1 MPYHFSPQAV
11 LVLGSFWLAACA
23 DNATEPS
30 STPQSDAA
38 VSAAATSGSW
48 LVRANMPAN
57 RSGPA
62 TAVLR
67 NAAGQD
73 VVYTIGGLNPNR
85 VPVRTVTAYN
95 VATNS
100 WTFRH
105 QLPLPLA
112 ATNGAGV
119 LNGKIYVTGGY
130 GDYSGN
136 YPGRTVYMYDP
147 ASNTWTRNQD
157 MPTIDL
163 GYGDREYPGG
173 GGVTG
178 VISGK
183 LYVVSGAFR
192 ANEPWGY
199 QEAYHSLFF
208 RYNPATDR
216 WTRLPAPFAGTA
228 TISPYVGG
236 VIGGKLYVMAGSP
249 YTHDAYFEAYDPATN
264 QWVPRTPLGVS
275 RPGAAAAVQDAKLF
289 LFGGTR
295 YDAARDAM
303 ETLDITIAY
312 DPVTDAWT
320 RRASMPSPRSGME
333 AVKVFVAGKPRVEV
347 VGGNAPAPHGV
358 YNALRPPVAMKTR
371 ALPSS
376 VTRVAEPKSPGAAR
390 AFHRL
395 VFGL

>member
-1 MPYHFSPQAV
+1 MSYRFSRQAV
-11 LVLGSFWLAACA
+11 LMLGALGLAACA
-23 DNATEPS
+23 DGATEPS
-30 STPQSDAA
+30 STPHSNPA

-62 TAVLR
+62 MVVLT

-73 VVYTIGGLNPNR
+73 VVYTIGGLNPNA
-85 VPVRTVTAYN
+85 VPVRTVTGYN
-95 VATNS
+95 VATNT

-105 QLPLPLA
+105 QLPNPLA
-112 ATNGAGV
+112 GTNGAGV

-130 GDYSGN
+130 GDYGGSF
-136 YPGRTVYMYDP
+136 PWKTVYMYDP
-147 ASNTWTRNQD
+147 LTNVWTRKRD
-157 MPTIDL
+157 MPSVDL
-163 GYGDREYPGG
+163 GYGDREYPSG

-192 ANEPWGY
+192 ADEPWGY
-199 QEAYHSLFF
+199 REAYHPLFF
-208 RYNPATDR
+208 RYSPATDR

-228 TISPYVGG
+228 TVSPYVGG
-236 VIGGKLYVMAGSP
+236 VIGGKFYVMAGSP

-264 QWVPRTPLGVS
+264 QWVPRTPLGLS

-295 YDAARDAM
+295 YNAARDAV

-320 RRASMPSPRSGME
+320 RRTSMPSPRSEME
-333 AVKVFVAGKPRVEV
+333 AVKVFVDGKPRVEV
-347 VGGNAPAPHGV
+347 VGGNAPGNNLQYVP
-358 YNALRPPVAMKTR
+358 
-371 ALPSS
+371 
-376 VTRVAEPKSPGAAR
+376 
-390 AFHRL
+390 
-395 VFGL
+395 